1 MKNSRKNLLPV
12 FAFIGLY
19 SILFTGFGYNES
31 KNLKS
36 DYDILIKG
44 GRLIDGTGNPWFYA
58 DVGIRDGKIVAVG
71 NLKNTSASRVIDAKG
86 KYVTPGFIDLH
97 SHADGPSRGQNR
109 GLRSEDPK
117 RRAAPNLVSQG
128 ITTLIVNQDGRSP
141 ASIAKQK
148 EELERRKFGPNTLL
162 MVGHNSIRA
171 AVLSGKLLYE
181 MNSEDMQKVQR
192 FATSEEI
199 IQMRKLIREG
209 MANGAY
215 GLSAGLE
222 YVPGRWSNTAE
233 VVALVAELKERDG
246 VFICHERA
254 SGQDPMWYLPSQENV
269 RVTSFLDN
277 IVELI
282 EVSEKT
288 GVNVVV
294 THIKARGAYFWGSSH
309 AAIQMIDRARA
320 RGVRMWADQYPYN
333 TSGSDGSTRLIPQWI
348 VGTEVASFMPDGD
361 ERNYAKAIQIILENE
376 SLTEKLKRD
385 VAHELARRGGP
396 ENIIVM
402 DFPDSAYVGK
412 SLYDLSTSL
421 GISSFDLAIK
431 LQVEGNPK
439 MRGGARLRGFS
450 MSEIDVEAYGAQRWC
465 ATTTDGGIALPGD
478 GPVHA
483 RFYGTFPR
491 KIRKYAIEQ
500 GIMTVEDAIRSSTS
514 LPAQILGFRNRGLVR
529 EGFHADLVV
538 FDMDEIRDTATFFN
552 PHQYS
557 EGIDYVLINGKF
569 VVDGGELTW
578 KLPGVII
585 TPESGRRNPQIVN

>member
-1 MKNSRKNLLPV
+1 MKKCVAVIALGLL
-12 FAFIGLY
+12 GLATPAEGQT
-19 SILFTGFGYNES
+19 F
-31 KNLKS
+31 
-36 DYDILIKG
+36 DVLIRG
-44 GRLIDGTGNPWFYA
+44 GRVLDGTGNPWFYA
-58 DVGIRDGKIVAVG
+58 DVGIRDGEIVALG
-71 NLKNTSASRVIDAKG
+71 RLGGATAGRVIDAKG
-86 KYVTPGFIDLH
+86 LVVVPGFIDVH
-97 SHADGPSRGQNR
+97 SHADGPNRGST
-109 GLRSEDPK
+109 GLRSDDSR
-117 RRAAPNLVSQG
+117 RRAAPNLVTQG
-128 ITTLIVNQDGRSP
+128 ITTVVVNQDGRSMWP
-141 ASIAKQK
+141 IAEQARD
-148 EELERRKFGPNTLL
+148 LRAAGFGPNVAL
-162 MVGHNSIRA
+162 MIGHGTIRRLAMGDDFRRVATA
-171 AVLSGKLLYE
+171 AEV
-181 MNSEDMQKVQR
+181 NH
-192 FATSEEI
+192 
-199 IQMRKLIREG
+199 MRALVRQGMDEG
-209 MANGAY
+209 ALGV
-215 GLSAGLE
+215 SSGLE

-288 GVNVVV
+288 GVNVVA

-585 TPESGRRNPQIVN
+585 TPESGRKNPQVVN